1 MSHDTP
7 QAAEDA
13 YYDALEE
20 GDLERL
26 MAVWDDSDDIACLL
40 PMQPIGRGREAVREQ
55 FREILRATTGLNIQT
70 SHLQWMAWEDTAVHL
85 VEETLV
91 GEEGQRSPPIYASN
105 LYHRGPNGWRMVIH
119 QNAPTPPPPGMA
131 PPMARR

>member
-1 MSHDTP
+1 MSQETP

-20 GDLERL
+20 ADLDRL
-26 MAVWDDSDDIACLL
+26 MAVWDDSDEVACLL
-40 PMQPIGRGREAVREQ
+40 PMQPIARGRSAVREQ
-55 FREILRATTGLNIQT
+55 FREVLQATTGLNIQT
-70 SHLQWMAWEDTAVHL
+70 SHLQWMVWEDTAVHL
-85 VEETLV
+85 VEETVV

-105 LYHRGPNGWRMVIH
+105 LYRRGPSGWRMVMH

-131 PPMARR
+131 PPMVRR